1 MLVVGGL
8 VEDQSG
14 GKWVGD
20 QLSVVG
26 GFVIRPVI
34 MEIMHKI

>member
-1 MLVVGGL
+1 MVGGL
-8 VEDQSG
+8 VDDQSG
-14 GKWVGD
+14 GQWVGE

-34 MEIMHKI
+34 VEVMHKI

>member
-1 MLVVGGL
+1 MVGGL
-8 VEDQSG
+8 VEDHSG
-14 GKWVGD
+14 GQWVGD

-34 MEIMHKI
+34 VEVMHKI